1 MKGLTPIAELDKK
14 KVRFVCHQCFHQ
26 FLIFAERRFC
36 EREFLRI
43 DVLIYLRCGAM
54 CFASGSIF
62 GKKAKYRSCRG
73 VTTAFLTDIRFAK
86 STDQISDQVP
96 QVPNKSPKLNEKRY
110 QKILHATLEQ
120 IGTSGIRLL
129 IQSFRRHEFMLH
141 YCSKSICF
149 LLK

>member
-1 MKGLTPIAELDKK
+1 MFPPIFNFCGKT
-14 KVRFVCHQCFHQ
+14 
-26 FLIFAERRFC
+26 FLRTRVFANRRFNLFC
-36 EREFLRI
+36 VA
-43 DVLIYLRCGAM
+43 VLCV
-54 CFASGSIF
+54 FASGSIF
-62 GKKAKYRSCRG
+62 GKKAMYRSCRG